1 MQLRVLGCHGG
12 ELPRHRT
19 TCFLVDSVLALD
31 AGALCQTLSLAELD
45 RVENIVVTHSHF
57 DHIKDL
63 PLLADLL
70 VGRRDKPVT
79 IHASTECAQTLKD
92 HVFNNQLWP
101 DFTRIPNAKNPV
113 YRIKPFKPGATLK
126 IGAYT
131 VKSVPV
137 SHPVESCGFTVSAG
151 QSALGMS
158 GDTGPSDG
166 LWKLFNKTKGLKA
179 ILLEASFPNALQG
192 LANLSGH
199 LTPQTVASELAKLKD
214 PEVKVLLYH
223 LKPAFIPQLK
233 LELRASAPQAH
244 VTELDEI
251 FEF

>member
-1 MQLRVLGCHGG
+1 
-12 ELPRHRT
+12 
-19 TCFLVDSVLALD
+19 
-31 AGALCQTLSLAELD
+31 
-45 RVENIVVTHSHF
+45 
-57 DHIKDL
+57 
-63 PLLADLL
+63 
-70 VGRRDKPVT
+70 VT